1 MINPVTV
8 KTVITVKTHSDSD
21 SHLLSQP
28 YKGAAV
34 TVNLREACRYCQNWA
49 GAPDSLMAYCTLP
62 RAGIIMTASGRDS
75 RCAAFTAIDAPDI
88 STQAQVANDG
98 TTGTLTTSG
107 GIVPPGQTTKG

>member
-49 GAPDSLMAYCTLP
+49 GAPDSVMAYCVYHRP
-62 RAGIIMTASGRDS
+62 GI
-75 RCAAFTAIDAPDI
+75 AFTATGRDTVCSAFKPTDI
-88 STQAQVANDG
+88 SAQGQVATDG
-98 TTGTLTTSG
+98 TTGTPTTSG
-107 GIVPPGQTTKG
+107 GIVPPGQTTQG